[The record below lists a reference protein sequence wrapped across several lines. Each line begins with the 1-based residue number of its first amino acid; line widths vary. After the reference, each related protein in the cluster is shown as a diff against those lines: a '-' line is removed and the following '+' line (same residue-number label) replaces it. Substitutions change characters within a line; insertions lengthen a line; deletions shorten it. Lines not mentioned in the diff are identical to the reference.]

1 MRNLWTAMRAL
12 VYMSLFVWLWG
23 WVALS
28 LRPYDARLGGALG
41 PWAVPLGWA
50 AIALGAT
57 LAASC
62 AWVFI
67 QRGQGTPAPFD
78 APRRVVAAGPYR
90 FVRNPM
96 YLGGFLVL
104 CGFGLVERSGAIV
117 LFSALWLLVV
127 HIAVVF
133 LEEPDLRRK
142 FGSSYED
149 YRRAVPRWLPRRR
162 AGPLPP
168 NAP

>member
-1 MRNLWTAMRAL
+1 MRRLWTSARAL
-12 VYMSLFVWLWG
+12 VYTGLFVWLWG

-28 LRPYDARLGGALG
+28 LRPYDDRLGGALG
-41 PWAVPLGWA
+41 PWSAPLGWSVLA
-50 AIALGAT
+50 AGAA

-62 AWVFI
+62 IWTFI
-67 QRGQGTPAPFD
+67 LRGQGTPAPFD
-78 APRRVVAAGPYR
+78 APRQVVAAGPYR

-117 LFSALWLLVV
+117 IFSALWLLVV
-127 HIAVVF
+127 HLAVIG

-142 FGSSYED
+142 FGPSYDE
-149 YRRAVPRWLPRRR
+149 YRREVPRWVPRRPAR
-162 AGPLPP
+162 
-168 NAP
+168 

>member
-1 MRNLWTAMRAL
+1 MRSLWTATRAL
-12 VYMSLFVWLWG
+12 VYTSLFVWMWG

-28 LRPYDARLGGALG
+28 LRPYDGRLGGALG
-41 PWAVPLGWA
+41 TWAVPLGWA
-50 AIALGAT
+50 VIAVGAA

-62 AWVFI
+62 VWTFVR
-67 QRGQGTPAPFD
+67 RGQGTPAPFD

-117 LFSALWLLVV
+117 IFSALWLLVV
-127 HIAVVF
+127 HLAVVF

-142 FGSSYED
+142 FGSTYED
-149 YRRAVPRWLPRRR
+149 YRRTVPRWLPRRPER
-162 AGPLPP
+162 R
-168 NAP
+168 

>member
-1 MRNLWTAMRAL
+1 MRSLWTAMRAL
-12 VYMSLFVWLWG
+12 VYTSLFVWLWG

-28 LRPYDARLGGALG
+28 LRPYDERLGGALR
-41 PWAVPLGWA
+41 PWAVLLGWA
-50 AIALGAT
+50 VMAVGAA

-62 AWVFI
+62 VWTFVR
-67 QRGQGTPAPFD
+67 RGQGTPAPFD
-78 APRRVVAAGPYR
+78 APRQVVAAGPYR

-117 LFSALWLLVV
+117 IFSALWLLVV
-127 HIAVVF
+127 HLAVVF

-142 FGSSYED
+142 FGSTYED
-149 YRRAVPRWLPRRR
+149 YRRTVPRWLPRRPER
-162 AGPLPP
+162 R
-168 NAP
+168 

>member
-1 MRNLWTAMRAL
+1 MRRLWTSMRAL
-12 VYMSLFVWLWG
+12 VYTGLFVWLWG

-28 LRPYDARLGGALG
+28 LRPYDGRLGGPFG
-41 PWAVPLGWA
+41 PWAAPLGWA
-50 AIALGAT
+50 VTAAGAA

-62 AWVFI
+62 IWTFI
-67 QRGQGTPAPFD
+67 LRGQGTPAPFD
-78 APRRVVAAGPYR
+78 APRQVVAAGPYR

-117 LFSALWLLVV
+117 IFAAIWLLVV
-127 HIAVVF
+127 HLAVIG

-142 FGSSYED
+142 FGASYED
-149 YRRAVPRWLPRRR
+149 YRREVPRWVPRRPAR
-162 AGPLPP
+162 
-168 NAP
+168 

>member
-12 VYMSLFVWLWG
+12 VYTSLFVWLWG

-28 LRPYDARLGGALG
+28 LRPFDDRLGGPLG
-41 PWAVPLGWA
+41 PWAAPLGWA
-50 AIALGAT
+50 VMAVGAA

-62 AWVFI
+62 VLAFI
-67 QRGQGTPAPFD
+67 LRGQGTPAPFD
-78 APRRVVAAGPYR
+78 APRQVVAAGPYR

-104 CGFGLVERSGAIV
+104 SGFGLVERSAAIV
-117 LFSALWLLVV
+117 IFSALWLVVV
-127 HIAVVF
+127 HLAVVY

-149 YRRAVPRWLPRRR
+149 YRRAVPRWVPRRLAR
-162 AGPLPP
+162 
-168 NAP
+168 